1 MGIFWENSFWVFF
14 FLTLILAGGAAW
26 MTGRACALTWRPL
39 YLLTWFMLLLAV
51 ATRFLHFGL
60 FGETLVSL
68 HYLLVT
74 FVYLLVVGLLG
85 WRATRTSQMV
95 TQYPWLYEKVT
106 PFSWR
111 DRVQPSG
118 GTA

>member
-1 MGIFWENSFWVFF
+1 LRSAPPVPWWRKV
-14 FLTLILAGGAAW
+14 AAQF
-26 MTGRACALTWRPL
+26 RDPL
-39 YLLTWFMLLLAV
+39 
-51 ATRFLHFGL
+51 
-60 FGETLVSL
+60 
-68 HYLLVT
+68 
-74 FVYLLVVGLLG
+74 VYLLVVGLLG